1 MYVHIYCHSRNQQ
14 RKIDFTRKRIGIHIY
29 AAFLIFNFYVKLNHF
44 FPGHNQTALC
54 KTDSMNL
61 NISPCGVY
69 TNVMIDC
76 CQKKNPKINN
86 SKYTKIIF
94 KSNIVVILFVFLSYR
109 ILSLMVLSR
118 QSLIKITVGVFSKI
132 DVVVVHTP
140 L

>member
-1 MYVHIYCHSRNQQ
+1 MYIYIYCHRNQQ
-14 RKIDFTRKRIGIHIY
+14 RKIDYTDYTRKKSEYKYMRL
-29 AAFLIFNFYVKLNHF
+29 FLIFTWNHF
-44 FPGHNQTALC
+44 FPVIIKPHFV
-54 KTDSMNL
+54 KTDYMNL
-61 NISPCGVY
+61 NRSQCGCILMLWLTVAR
-69 TNVMIDC
+69 
-76 CQKKNPKINN
+76 KKNQKINN

-94 KSNIVVILFVFLSYR
+94 KSSIVVLCVFLSYR

>member
-1 MYVHIYCHSRNQQ
+1 MYIHIYCHSRNQQ
-14 RKIDFTRKRIGIHIY
+14 RKIDSREKESEYIY
-29 AAFLIFNFYVKLNHF
+29 MRLFLIFNFYVKLNHF

-94 KSNIVVILFVFLSYR
+94 K
-109 ILSLMVLSR
+109 
-118 QSLIKITVGVFSKI
+118 
-132 DVVVVHTP
+132 
-140 L
+140 